1 MAYNEQIE
9 NDVPSPKRR
18 QNNRLLL
25 TARCLGQACNEPEL
39 EIYNDFSS
47 KVQRSKKYLFGFS
60 TLFLVS
66 FFGKLQIFSPGYC
79 YNSTNKRKS
88 HVRT

>member
-1 MAYNEQIE
+1 MPTGQLMEYNEQIE

-39 EIYNDFSS
+39 EIYNYFSS
-47 KVQRSKKYLFGFS
+47 KVQRSQKYLFGS
-60 TLFLVS
+60 
-66 FFGKLQIFSPGYC
+66 
-79 YNSTNKRKS
+79 
-88 HVRT
+88 